1 MDRHTKII
9 SIRWVIK
16 ADKFSIAVKCV
27 IQKFFTGTTKILKLN
42 WDRELRVFHSP
53 KKVLKFLEN
62 FVNFSNSFCQVVFW
76 NSISR
81 FKKGVIET
89 VRWWRTLI
97 GHFQENFFPRWT
109 VQKFCCRRPNF
120 EQNIFEIWSQNLL
133 TKNWK
138 FYRDFAKENFCDRQ
152 TNRRTQNFLGI
163 GVGDPL
169 LVETPK
175 SKKKS
180 FLIIS

>member
-1 MDRHTKII
+1 MSKYLTLYFCQKENFWSFWIFVRLSCDMKINFQIQKGLIETAASGTTFWTNFQTKYFLSKFELFLDRHTKII

-16 ADKFSIAVKCV
+16 ADKFSIAVKCL

-81 FKKGVIET
+81 FKNGVIET
-89 VRWWRTLI
+89 VR
-97 GHFQENFFPRWT
+97 
-109 VQKFCCRRPNF
+109 
-120 EQNIFEIWSQNLL
+120 
-133 TKNWK
+133 
-138 FYRDFAKENFCDRQ
+138 
-152 TNRRTQNFLGI
+152 
-163 GVGDPL
+163 
-169 LVETPK
+169 
-175 SKKKS
+175 
-180 FLIIS
+180 